1 MEELTAI
8 TNTPGP
14 GVYEIRTG
22 AALPLREP
30 KQLQIS
36 GHITAPGNFYNA
48 RKHLGTTYQF
58 FPLAETHVLVCYE
71 KMQITLVTDEK
82 SYYAQTVTG
91 QLSVAK
97 EYQEFF
103 VQNPFTAKDLAKHLR
118 KYRYLFLD
126 QQTAMALISELSMF
140 KGKANLEVEDS
151 NDKKGN
157 KRNAI
162 QVAAETTVPL
172 QFDVELPLFAGET
185 SQRLRVEV
193 EVDVRGGSMFEFT
206 IFAPDAYPIMQT
218 TAREILD
225 REATIFKTDG
235 LTVLEV

>member
-1 MEELTAI
+1 MQDLQAI
-8 TNTPGP
+8 IQPPAPGI
-14 GVYEIRTG
+14 YEVRTG

-30 KQLQIS
+30 KQVQIT
-36 GHITAPGNFYNA
+36 GHITAPGQFYNS
-48 RKHLGTTYQF
+48 RKHLDLVEAYF
-58 FPLAETHVLVCYE
+58 KLAQTHILVCYE
-71 KMQITLVTDEK
+71 RMQITLVTDEK
-82 SYYAQTVTG
+82 SHYAQTVTG
-91 QLSVAK
+91 QLNVSK

-140 KGKANLEVEDS
+140 KGKANVEVEDS

-172 QFDVELPLFAGET
+172 QFDVELPLFAGEA

-225 REATIFKTDG
+225 REATIFKADG